1 MSIKAEP
8 ANTGFTRYLITKHQY
23 TAEMNQHVHYVLFK
37 LIENMLNAV

>member
-23 TAEMNQHVHYVLFK
+23 TAEMNQHVQYLLFK
-37 LIENMLNAV
+37 LIKNMLKAV